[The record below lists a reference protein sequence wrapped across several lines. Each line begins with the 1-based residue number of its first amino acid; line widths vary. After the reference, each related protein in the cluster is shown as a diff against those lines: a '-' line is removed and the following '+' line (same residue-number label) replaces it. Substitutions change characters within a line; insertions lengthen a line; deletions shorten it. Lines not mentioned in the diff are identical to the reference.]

1 MMKQQQFGPRRGGRR
16 PGGRD
21 QGKKE
26 FEQKTIEVSRV
37 TRVTGGGKRMRFRA
51 LVVIGDKKGRV
62 GVGVRKGVDVSE
74 AMNKAVSSAK
84 KNMITVPL
92 HNGTI
97 PHELKL
103 KFKSSVVFLKPAKP
117 GTGVI
122 AGGAIRQVLDMVGV
136 KNVLSKMLGSSNKI
150 NNVTATYLALSKMKP
165 RVSVAPKPA
174 APAAAQPAAKATA

>member
-1 MMKQQQFGPRRGGRR
+1 MKPQGQRRGRR
-16 PGGRD
+16 P
-21 QGKKE
+21 QGDRGPKE
-26 FEQKTIEVSRV
+26 FEQKVIEVARV

-62 GVGVRKGVDVSE
+62 GIGVQKGVDVSE
-74 AMNKAVSSAK
+74 AVNKAVNIAK
-84 KNMITVPL
+84 KSMISVGL
-92 HNGTI
+92 HDGTI
-97 PHELKL
+97 PHEIKL

-150 NNVTATYLALSKMKP
+150 NNVTATYLALTKMKP
-165 RVSVAPKPA
+165 AAVAPRPRQPEPVK
-174 APAAAQPAAKATA
+174 AAA